1 MISKKKAVIGAVLLM
16 AVTFLLTN
24 IFNVT
29 IGNKVIIS
37 KSDYQEFQKLSKVRF
52 LKDRIED
59 EFYKDVNSALVVIRV
74 TSGP

>member
-59 EFYKDVNSALVVIRV
+59 LEDELDDLIQDNCLKSAD
-74 TSGP
+74 

>member
-59 EFYKDVNSALVVIRV
+59 EFYQDVKEEDHIVAM
-74 TSGP
+74 

>member
-37 KSDYQEFQKLSKVRF
+37 KSDYQEFQNF
-52 LKDRIED
+52 LKSD
-59 EFYKDVNSALVVIRV
+59 F
-74 TSGP
+74 

>member
-52 LKDRIED
+52 LKDRIECR
-59 EFYKDVNSALVVIRV
+59 F
-74 TSGP
+74 